1 MKSWLPRNAE
11 FSDKQKATTTALSQ
25 QSLAAGFDAGHE
37 ELVANE
43 KPIPKYVLN
52 WLAQLRLL
60 YGVPF
65 EYLVCDEKYLP
76 VESIRFFYIDR
87 NWSDALIDG
96 ALSIGT
102 TSRDQLFKNSNI
114 QGITNT
120 LDGFENSVRS
130 GLRGLDQN
138 TGSNSELV
146 SGFLLRSSVVS
157 GYPGMEVRG
166 YADKKGSQLLD
177 ILRLERLSPDILLCL
192 FAGKPADVAL
202 QQPPEGLHFGVRK
215 DENNNS
221 YYVYLRNI
229 SGDDVGMQILP
240 EKRAAAEF
248 RAGADGVLDVSKTVQ
263 NIATNL
269 SVEKLPSSAFA
280 IQMIR
285 ASGLQQ
291 FTTGV
296 PPKNNQDN
304 SHD

>member
-1 MKSWLPRNAE
+1 MKSWLPRNTE
-11 FSDKQKATTTALSQ
+11 FSDKQKATTTALAQ
-25 QSLAAGFDAGHE
+25 QSLAA
-37 ELVANE
+37 NE
-43 KPIPKYVLN
+43 KPMPKYVVN
-52 WLAQLRLL
+52 WLSQLRLL

-102 TSRDQLFKNSNI
+102 TSRDQLFKNSNV
-114 QGITNT
+114 QGISDT
-120 LDGFENSVRS
+120 LDGLENSVRS
-130 GLRGLDQN
+130 SLRGLDQSS
-138 TGSNSELV
+138 GSNSELV
-146 SGFLLRSSVVS
+146 CGFLLRSSVVS

-166 YADKKGSQLLD
+166 YADKEGTKLLD

-215 DENNNS
+215 DETDNS
-221 YYVYLRNI
+221 YYVYLRHI

-240 EKRAAAEF
+240 AERASAEF
-248 RAGADGVLDVSKTVQ
+248 RDGTEGVLNVSKTAQ
-263 NIATNL
+263 NIATRLN
-269 SVEKLPSSAFA
+269 VEKLPSSAFA

>member
-11 FSDKQKATTTALSQ
+11 FSDKQKATTTALAQ
-25 QSLAAGFDAGHE
+25 QPLT
-37 ELVANE
+37 ANK
-43 KPIPKYVLN
+43 KPMPKYVVN
-52 WLAQLRLL
+52 WLSQLRLL

-87 NWSDALIDG
+87 NWNDALIDG

-102 TSRDQLFKNSNI
+102 TSRDQLFKNSNV
-114 QGITNT
+114 QGISDT
-120 LDGFENSVRS
+120 LDGLENSVRS
-130 GLRGLDQN
+130 ALRGLDQDSS
-138 TGSNSELV
+138 SNSELV
-146 SGFLLRSSVVS
+146 CGFLLRSSVVS

-166 YADKKGSQLLD
+166 YADKEGTKLLD

-215 DENNNS
+215 DETGNS
-221 YYVYLRNI
+221 YYVYLRHI

-240 EKRAAAEF
+240 PERASAEF
-248 RAGADGVLDVSKTVQ
+248 RGGAEGVLNVSKTAQ
-263 NIATNL
+263 NIATSLN
-269 SVEKLPSSAFA
+269 VEKLPSSAFA